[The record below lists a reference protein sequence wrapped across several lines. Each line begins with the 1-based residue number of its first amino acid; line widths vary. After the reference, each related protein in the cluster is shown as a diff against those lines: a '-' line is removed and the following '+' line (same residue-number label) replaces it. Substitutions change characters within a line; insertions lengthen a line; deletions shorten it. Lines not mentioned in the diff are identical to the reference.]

1 MSIMELR
8 QKRHQIA
15 EQAREVLKSAQSE
28 GRALTGDEQG
38 QWDKMMGEVDSLRS
52 TIERMEKQAVVDS
65 EMNQRMEVAAKQAAT
80 ASPLAPN
87 ASQVD
92 SAFRSWLIGGNE
104 ALSTEQR
111 GILKEYRAQSTSGS
125 AGGYTIPEGFYNQL
139 ISGLKAY
146 GGVREAGATILS
158 TASGASLPIP
168 MVDDT
173 GNVGAILAENTAASE
188 QDLTFGQK
196 VLGGYKYTSKVVLVS
211 YELMQDS
218 AFNMQTFLAGKLAER
233 IGRITNTHFTTGD
246 GSSKPYGVV
255 TGAASG
261 KTGATGQTTSVTYDD
276 LVDLLHSVN
285 RSYRNP
291 GARFMMADSTYKAL
305 RKLKDNEGLPI
316 WGTNVANGAPDT
328 LLGYQVVI
336 NDDVAAMAANAK
348 SILFGDFSTYFIRDV
363 QGVELYRISDK
374 YIESGQVGFVA
385 FSRHDGVLVN
395 AGQNPV
401 KYYANSAT

>member
-1 MSIMELR
+1 MSIMDLR

-15 EQAREVLKSAQSE
+15 EQAREVLKTAQNES
-28 GRALTGDEQG
+28 RALTADEQVK
-38 QWDKMMGEVDSLRS
+38 WDSMMADVDSLRS
-52 TIERMEKQAVVDS
+52 TIDRLEKQSIVDA
-65 EMNQRMEVAAKQAAT
+65 EMDQRMEVSARQAA
-80 ASPLAPN
+80 AAGPMAPTKD
-87 ASQVD
+87 QV
-92 SAFRSWLIGGNE
+92 SAAFRAWVMGGNE
-104 ALSTEQR
+104 GMSSEQR
-111 GILKEYRAQSTSGS
+111 AIMKEYRAQSTSGS

-146 GGVREAGATILS
+146 GGVRESGATVLS

-196 VLGGYKYTSKVVLVS
+196 VLGAYKYTSKVVLVS

-218 AFNMQTFLAGKLAER
+218 AFNMEAFLAGKLAER

-261 KTGATGQTTSVTYDD
+261 KTGATGQTTSITYDD
-276 LVDLLHSVN
+276 LVDLQFSVN
-285 RSYRNP
+285 RSYRNT
-291 GARFMMADSTYKAL
+291 GARWMMADSTFKAL

-316 WGTNVANGAPDT
+316 WGTGVANGAPDT

-348 SILFGDFSTYFIRDV
+348 SVLFGDFSTYFIRDV

-395 AGQNPV
+395 AGTNPV

>member
-15 EQAREVLKSAQSE
+15 EQAREVLKQASTE
-28 GRALTGDEQG
+28 GRALTADEQVK
-38 QWDKMMGEVDSLRS
+38 WDAMMSDVDSLRS
-52 TIERMEKQAVVDS
+52 TIDRLEKQSIVDG
-65 EMNQRMEVAAKQAAT
+65 EMDQRMEVAARQAA
-80 ASPLAPN
+80 AAGPMAP
-87 ASQVD
+87 SKGQVD
-92 SAFRSWLIGGNE
+92 AAFRSWLIGGNE
-104 ALSTEQR
+104 GMTSEQR
-111 GILKEYRAQSTSGS
+111 SIMKEYRAQSTSGS
-125 AGGYTIPEGFYNQL
+125 AGGYTIPEGFYAQL

-146 GGVREAGATILS
+146 GGIREAGATILS
-158 TASGASLPIP
+158 TSSGASLPIP

-196 VLGGYKYTSKVVLVS
+196 VLGAYKYTSKVVLVS

-218 AFNMQTFLAGKLAER
+218 AFDMQTFLAGKLAER

-261 KTGATGQTTSVTYDD
+261 KAGATGQTTSVTFDD
-276 LVDLLHSVN
+276 LVDLQFSVN
-285 RSYRNP
+285 RSYRNS
-291 GARFMMADSTYKAL
+291 GARWMMADSTFKAL

-316 WGTNVANGAPDT
+316 WGTGVQNGAPDT

-336 NDDVAAMAANAK
+336 NDDVAAMAASAK

-363 QGVELYRISDK
+363 QGVELYRIADK

-395 AGQNPV
+395 AGTNPV

>member
-15 EQAREVLKSAQSE
+15 EQAREVLKQASTE
-28 GRALTGDEQG
+28 GRALTADEQVK
-38 QWDKMMGEVDSLRS
+38 WDAMMSDVDSLRS
-52 TIERMEKQAVVDS
+52 TIDRLEKQSIVDG
-65 EMNQRMEVAAKQAAT
+65 EMDQRMEVAARQAA
-80 ASPLAPN
+80 AAGPMAPSK
-87 ASQVD
+87 SQVD
-92 SAFRSWLIGGNE
+92 AAFRSWLIGGNE
-104 ALSTEQR
+104 GMTSEQR
-111 GILKEYRAQSTSGS
+111 SIMKEYRAQSTSGS
-125 AGGYTIPEGFYNQL
+125 AGGYTIPEGFYAQL

-146 GGVREAGATILS
+146 GGIREAGATILS

-196 VLGGYKYTSKVVLVS
+196 VLGAYKYTSKVVLVS

-218 AFNMQTFLAGKLAER
+218 AFDMQTFLAGKLAER

-261 KTGATGQTTSVTYDD
+261 KAGATGQTTSVTFDD
-276 LVDLLHSVN
+276 LVDLQFSVN
-285 RSYRNP
+285 RSYRNS
-291 GARFMMADSTYKAL
+291 GARWMMADSTFKAL

-316 WGTNVANGAPDT
+316 WGTGVQNGAPDT

-336 NDDVAAMAANAK
+336 NDDVAAMAASAK

-363 QGVELYRISDK
+363 QGVELYRIADK

-395 AGQNPV
+395 AGTNPV